1 MGSGSAG
8 VGTRTTIGKIKMKA
22 DGGQGAAKMDET
34 SIIGVVRGYLEDR
47 ENSYALMLT
56 GEWGCGKTYFVK
68 HALTENLEAGE
79 SRHPVVVASAY
90 GVKDLAELCGAI
102 EAGFISKC
110 AIGRAGSGEKS
121 RKDSLVEFAK
131 DTGVS
136 FLGKKIREL
145 EKKAGVDLK
154 MAPLNAVNLIIG
166 PEALLV
172 IDDVERCDMGLREL
186 LGAVDH
192 LVVGCGKKV
201 ILVCN
206 EDEWRKRIEPK
217 DGKGQDARGTAKE
230 YENLIE
236 KTVWRK
242 CRFEPSVD
250 SVVERVLGD
259 VLRDVYPEA
268 IEDAA
273 SAIRESGSPNFRSL
287 GKMRP
292 VLVGMVKSGFF
303 AEPADP
309 ESARAV
315 FREAC
320 GFAAGA
326 AKGKRIEPP
335 SSREDSVLR
344 GGIFESRRLKY
355 AALDFISCF
364 FERCEGVDPEHVRFC
379 LDDYLATFHPDGPAA
394 REALRCIEKIRDVAF
409 RDAEIPGLVEAIVA
423 GIAPEDG
430 SRGLS
435 FDVYPDALRAVN
447 GIADDFAAALP
458 GGTAPLIEAME
469 SSIGRDPESAVKSI
483 RKNRVE
489 WQEVPFDSNGTYE
502 IPALEEVDR
511 LRELVLATL
520 RERES
525 KSLGNV
531 LKNAPDQFA
540 EKLYL
545 AFSKSDDRSEPIL
558 SLISLDASLFMRAM
572 EKMPP
577 RDIQLVHRVLSPN
590 DLMESRPASL
600 EDEDKKTLAAWATR
614 LGLEISKVEAKEY
627 YQRVYFDAIHRSL
640 DELANL

>member
-1 MGSGSAG
+1 
-8 VGTRTTIGKIKMKA
+8 MKES
-22 DGGQGAAKMDET
+22 DIVD
-34 SIIGVVRGYLEDR
+34 VVKGYLEDKR
-47 ENSYALMLT
+47 NSYALMLT
-56 GEWGCGKTYFVK
+56 GEWGCGKTYFVE
-68 HALTENLEAGE
+68 HALTEKLEAGKN
-79 SRHPVVVASAY
+79 RHPVVVASAY
-90 GVKDLAELCGAI
+90 GAKDLAELCGAI
-102 EAGFISKC
+102 EAGFISKY
-110 AIGRAGSGEKS
+110 AIGRAASGERS
-121 RKDSLVEFAK
+121 RRGSLAEFAK

-136 FLGKKIREL
+136 LLGKKIREL

-166 PEALLV
+166 PKALLV

-250 SVVERVLGD
+250 SVVEHVLGD
-259 VLRDVYPEA
+259 VLRGIYPEA
-268 IEDAA
+268 IEDAV

-292 VLVGMVKSGFF
+292 VLDGMAKSGFF
-303 AEPADP
+303 AERADP

-364 FERCEGVDPEHVRFC
+364 FERCDGVDPKYVRSC
-379 LDDYLATFHPDGPAA
+379 LEDYVATFHPDGPAA
-394 REALRCIEKIRDVAF
+394 REALKCISKIRDVAF
-409 RDAEIPGLVEAIVA
+409 RDAEVPGLVEAIVA
-423 GIAPEDG
+423 GIAPEEG
-430 SRGLS
+430 NRGLS

-447 GIADDFAAALP
+447 GIAEDFADVLP
-458 GGTAPLIEAME
+458 EGTAPLVEAME
-469 SSIGRDPESAVKSI
+469 SSIERDPESAVESI

-489 WQEVPFDSNGTYE
+489 WQEIPFDSSGTYA
-502 IPALEEVDR
+502 IPVLEEIDR
-511 LRELVLATL
+511 LRKLALTTL

-525 KSLGNV
+525 RSLGNV
-531 LKNAPDQFA
+531 LENAHDQFA

-545 AFSKSDDRSEPIL
+545 TFSKLDDRSEPIL
-558 SLISLDASLFMRAM
+558 SLISLDASLFMRAL
-572 EKMPP
+572 EKMSPG
-577 RDIQLVHRVLSPN
+577 DIRLVHRALSP
-590 DLMESRPASL
+590 DGLMGSRPASL
-600 EDEDKKTLAAWATR
+600 KDEDRKALAAWAKR
-614 LGLEISKVEAKEY
+614 IESEIGEVEAKEY
-627 YQRVYFDAIHRSL
+627 YQRIYFEAISRSL
-640 DELANL
+640 DELAHL

>member
-1 MGSGSAG
+1 
-8 VGTRTTIGKIKMKA
+8 
-22 DGGQGAAKMDET
+22 MDEND
-34 SIIGVVRGYLEDR
+34 IIGVVRDYLEDK

-56 GEWGCGKTYFVK
+56 GEWGCGKTYFVE
-68 HALTENLEAGE
+68 HALTEKLEAGKN
-79 SRHPVVVASAY
+79 RHPVVVASAY
-90 GVKDLAELCGAI
+90 GAKDLAELCGAI
-102 EAGFISKC
+102 EAGFISKY
-110 AIGRAGSGEKS
+110 AIGRAASGERS
-121 RKDSLVEFAK
+121 RRGSLAEFAK

-136 FLGKKIREL
+136 LLGKKIREL

-166 PEALLV
+166 PKALLV

-201 ILVCN
+201 LLVCN
-206 EDEWRKRIEPK
+206 EDEWRKRLETKEKEGQGTK
-217 DGKGQDARGTAKE
+217 DAVEE

-242 CRFEPSVD
+242 FRFEPSVD
-250 SVVERVLGD
+250 SVVEHVLGD
-259 VLRDVYPEA
+259 VLRGIYPEA
-268 IEDAA
+268 IEDAV

-292 VLVGMVKSGFF
+292 VLDGMAKSGFF
-303 AEPADP
+303 AERADP

-364 FERCEGVDPEHVRFC
+364 FERCEGVDSEHVRSC
-379 LDDYLATFHPDGPAA
+379 LENYLATFYPDGPAA
-394 REALRCIEKIRDVAF
+394 RKALECIDSIRYATF
-409 RDAEIPGLVEAIVA
+409 RDADVPDMIETIVA
-423 GIAPEDG
+423 GIAPEEG

-435 FDVYPDALRAVN
+435 FDVYPDVLRAVN
-447 GIADDFAAALP
+447 GIAEDFADALP
-458 GGTAPLIEAME
+458 EGTAPLVEAME
-469 SSIGRDPESAVKSI
+469 SSIERDPESAVESI

-489 WQEVPFDSNGTYE
+489 WQEIPFDSSGTYE
-502 IPALEEVDR
+502 IPVLEEIDR
-511 LRELVLATL
+511 LRKLALTTL

-525 KSLGNV
+525 RSLGNV
-531 LKNAPDQFA
+531 LENAHHQFA

-545 AFSKSDDRSEPIL
+545 TFSTLDDRSEPIL

-590 DLMESRPASL
+590 DLMGSRPASL
-600 EDEDKKTLAAWATR
+600 EDEDRKALAAWATR
-614 LGLEISKVEAKEY
+614 LGSEIGEVEAKEY
-627 YQRVYFDAIHRSL
+627 YQRIYFEAISRSL

>member
-47 ENSYALMLT
+47 ENTYALMLT

-68 HALTENLEAGE
+68 HALTENLESGE

-166 PEALLV
+166 PEALLI

-217 DGKGQDARGTAKE
+217 DGRGQDARGTAKE

-259 VLRDVYPEA
+259 VLRDIYPKA

-364 FERCEGVDPEHVRFC
+364 FERCEGVDSEHVRSC
-379 LDDYLATFHPDGPAA
+379 LENYLATFYPDGPAA
-394 REALRCIEKIRDVAF
+394 RKALECIDSIRYATF
-409 RDAEIPGLVEAIVA
+409 RDADVPDMIETIVA
-423 GIAPEDG
+423 GIAPEEG

-435 FDVYPDALRAVN
+435 FDVYPDALRVVN
-447 GIADDFAAALP
+447 GIAEDFADALP
-458 GGTAPLIEAME
+458 EGIAPLVEAME
-469 SSIGRDPESAVKSI
+469 SSIERDPGSAVESI

-489 WQEVPFDSNGTYE
+489 WQEIPFDSSGTYA
-502 IPALEEVDR
+502 IPVLEEIDR
-511 LRELVLATL
+511 LRELALTTL

-525 KSLGNV
+525 RSLGNV
-531 LKNAPDQFA
+531 LENAHDQFA

-545 AFSKSDDRSEPIL
+545 AFSKSDNQSEPIL

-572 EKMPP
+572 EKMSPG
-577 RDIQLVHRVLSPN
+577 DIRLVHRTLSP
-590 DLMESRPASL
+590 DGLMGSRPAL
-600 EDEDKKTLAAWATR
+600 LKDEDRKALAAWAKR
-614 LGLEISKVEAKEY
+614 LESGIGEIEAKEY
-627 YQRVYFDAIHRSL
+627 YQGIYFGAISRSL

>member
-110 AIGRAGSGEKS
+110 AIGRADSGVKS

-201 ILVCN
+201 LLVCN
-206 EDEWRKRIEPK
+206 EDEWRKRLETKEKEGQGTK
-217 DGKGQDARGTAKE
+217 DAVEE
-230 YENLIE
+230 YGNLIE

-242 CRFEPSVD
+242 FRFEPSVD
-250 SVVERVLGD
+250 SVVEHVLGD
-259 VLRDVYPEA
+259 VLRGIYPEA

-292 VLVGMVKSGFF
+292 VLDGMAKSGFF
-303 AEPADP
+303 AERADL

-364 FERCEGVDPEHVRFC
+364 FERCDGVDPKYVRSC
-379 LDDYLATFHPDGPAA
+379 LEDYVATFHPDGPAA
-394 REALRCIEKIRDVAF
+394 REALKCISKIRDVAF
-409 RDAEIPGLVEAIVA
+409 RDAEVPGLVEAIVA
-423 GIAPEDG
+423 GIAPEEG
-430 SRGLS
+430 NRGLS

-447 GIADDFAAALP
+447 GIAEDFADALP
-458 GGTAPLIEAME
+458 EGTAPLVEAME
-469 SSIGRDPESAVKSI
+469 SSIERDPESAVESI

-489 WQEVPFDSNGTYE
+489 WQEIPFDSSGTYA
-502 IPALEEVDR
+502 IPVLEEIDR
-511 LRELVLATL
+511 LRKLALTTL
-520 RERES
+520 RKRES
-525 KSLGNV
+525 RSLGNV
-531 LKNAPDQFA
+531 LENAHDQFA

-545 AFSKSDDRSEPIL
+545 TFSKLDDRSEPIL
-558 SLISLDASLFMRAM
+558 SLISLDASLFMRAL
-572 EKMPP
+572 EKMSPG
-577 RDIQLVHRVLSPN
+577 DIRLVHGALSP
-590 DLMESRPASL
+590 DGLMGSRPASL
-600 EDEDKKTLAAWATR
+600 KDEDRKALAAWAKR
-614 LGLEISKVEAKEY
+614 IESEIGEVEAKEY
-627 YQRVYFDAIHRSL
+627 YQRIYFEAISRSL
-640 DELANL
+640 DELAHL

>member
-1 MGSGSAG
+1 
-8 VGTRTTIGKIKMKA
+8 
-22 DGGQGAAKMDET
+22 MDEND
-34 SIIGVVRGYLEDR
+34 IIGVVRDYLEDK

-56 GEWGCGKTYFVK
+56 GEWGCGKTYFVE
-68 HALTENLEAGE
+68 HALTEKLEAGKN
-79 SRHPVVVASAY
+79 RHPVVVASAY
-90 GVKDLAELCGAI
+90 GAKDLAELCGAI
-102 EAGFISKC
+102 EAGFISKY
-110 AIGRAGSGEKS
+110 AIGRAASGERS
-121 RKDSLVEFAK
+121 RRGSLAEFAK

-136 FLGKKIREL
+136 LLGKKIREL

-201 ILVCN
+201 LLVCN
-206 EDEWRKRIEPK
+206 EDEWRKRIESK
-217 DGKGQDARGTAKE
+217 DGKGQDARGTAEE

-242 CRFEPSVD
+242 CWFEPSVK
-250 SVVERVLGD
+250 SVVKRVLGD
-259 VLRDVYPEA
+259 VLSDIYQGA
-268 IEDAA
+268 LDDAV
-273 SAIRESGSPNFRSL
+273 SAIGGSGSPNFRSL
-287 GKMRP
+287 SKMRP
-292 VLVGMVKSGFF
+292 VLVGMKESGFF

-309 ESARAV
+309 ESSRAV

-355 AALDFISCF
+355 ATLDFIPRF
-364 FERCEGVDPEHVRFC
+364 FERCEGVDSEHVRSC
-379 LDDYLATFHPDGPAA
+379 LEDYLATFHPDGPAA
-394 REALRCIEKIRDVAF
+394 REALECIDSIRYAAF
-409 RDAEIPGLVEAIVA
+409 RDADVPDMVETIVA
-423 GIAPEDG
+423 GIVSEDG

-435 FDVYPDALRAVN
+435 VDVYPDALRAVK
-447 GIADDFAAALP
+447 GIAEEFADALP
-458 GGTAPLIEAME
+458 EGVAPLVEAME
-469 SSIGRDPESAVKSI
+469 SSIERDPESAVESI
-483 RKNRVE
+483 GKNRVE
-489 WQEVPFDSNGTYE
+489 WQEIPFDPGGTYE

-511 LRELVLATL
+511 LRDLALTTL

-525 KSLGNV
+525 KSLDNV
-531 LKNAPDQFA
+531 LRNAPDQFA

-545 AFSKSDDRSEPIL
+545 TFSKSDDRSEPIL
-558 SLISLDASLFMRAM
+558 SLISLDASLFVRAM

-577 RDIQLVHRVLSPN
+577 EDIQRVHRVLST
-590 DLMESRPASL
+590 DGLMGSRPASL
-600 EDEDKKTLAAWATR
+600 KGEDRKALAAWAKR
-614 LGLEISKVEAKEY
+614 LGSEIGKVEAKEH
-627 YQRVYFDAIHRSL
+627 YQRIYFGAIHQSL
-640 DELANL
+640 EYLADI

>member
-1 MGSGSAG
+1 MGSRAAIVG
-8 VGTRTTIGKIKMKA
+8 VIEET
-22 DGGQGAAKMDET
+22 GGRQGAAKMKESD
-34 SIIGVVRGYLEDR
+34 IIDVVKGYLEDKK
-47 ENSYALMLT
+47 NSYALMLT

-68 HALTENLEAGE
+68 HALTENLEAGA

-90 GVKDLAELCGAI
+90 GVKNLAELCGAI
-102 EAGFISKC
+102 EAGFISKY
-110 AIGRAGSGEKS
+110 AIGRANGEKMS
-121 RKDSLVEFAK
+121 RRDSLVEFAK

-136 FLGKKIREL
+136 FLGKKIRDF
-145 EKKAGVDLK
+145 EKKAGVDLR

-201 ILVCN
+201 VLVCN

-259 VLRDVYPEA
+259 VLSGVYQGA
-268 IEDAA
+268 LEDAV
-273 SAIRESGSPNFRSL
+273 SKIRESGSPNFRSL
-287 GKMRP
+287 SKMRP
-292 VLVGMVKSGFF
+292 VLVGMKESGFF
-303 AEPADP
+303 GEPADP

-315 FREAC
+315 FKEAC

-326 AKGKRIEPP
+326 AKGKRLEPP
-335 SSREDSVLR
+335 SSRGDSVLR
-344 GGIFESRRLKY
+344 GGIFESHRLKY
-355 AALDFISCF
+355 AALDFIPRF

-409 RDAEIPGLVEAIVA
+409 RDAEVPGLMEAIVA

-469 SSIGRDPESAVKSI
+469 SSIERDPGSAVESI

-489 WQEVPFDSNGTYE
+489 WQEIPFDSSGTYA
-502 IPALEEVDR
+502 IPVLEEIDR
-511 LRELVLATL
+511 LRELALTTL

-525 KSLGNV
+525 RSLGNV
-531 LKNAPDQFA
+531 LENAHDQFA

-545 AFSKSDDRSEPIL
+545 AFSKSDNQSEPIL

-572 EKMPP
+572 EKMSPG
-577 RDIQLVHRVLSPN
+577 DIRLVHRTLSP
-590 DLMESRPASL
+590 DGLMGSRPAL
-600 EDEDKKTLAAWATR
+600 LKDEDRKALAAWAKR
-614 LGLEISKVEAKEY
+614 LESGISEVEAKEY
-627 YQRVYFDAIHRSL
+627 YQGIYFGAISRSL

>member
-1 MGSGSAG
+1 
-8 VGTRTTIGKIKMKA
+8 
-22 DGGQGAAKMDET
+22 MDEND
-34 SIIGVVRGYLEDR
+34 IIGVVRDYLEDK

-56 GEWGCGKTYFVK
+56 GEWGCGKTYFVE
-68 HALTENLEAGE
+68 HALTEKLEAGKN
-79 SRHPVVVASAY
+79 RHPVVVASAY
-90 GVKDLAELCGAI
+90 GAKDLAELCGAI
-102 EAGFISKC
+102 EAGFISKY
-110 AIGRAGSGEKS
+110 AIGRAASGERS
-121 RKDSLVEFAK
+121 RRGSLVEFAK

-201 ILVCN
+201 LLVCN
-206 EDEWRKRIEPK
+206 EDEWRKRLETKEKEGQGTK
-217 DGKGQDARGTAKE
+217 DAVEE

-242 CRFEPSVD
+242 FRFEPSVD
-250 SVVERVLGD
+250 SVVEHVLGD
-259 VLRDVYPEA
+259 VLRGIYPEA
-268 IEDAA
+268 IEDAV

-292 VLVGMVKSGFF
+292 VLDGMAKSGFF
-303 AEPADP
+303 AERADP

-364 FERCEGVDPEHVRFC
+364 FERCEGVDSEHVRSC
-379 LDDYLATFHPDGPAA
+379 LENYLATFYPDGPAA
-394 REALRCIEKIRDVAF
+394 RKALECIDSIRYATF
-409 RDAEIPGLVEAIVA
+409 RDADVPDMIETIVA
-423 GIAPEDG
+423 GIAPEEG

-447 GIADDFAAALP
+447 GIAEDFADALP
-458 GGTAPLIEAME
+458 EGTAPLVEAME
-469 SSIGRDPESAVKSI
+469 SSIERDPESAVESI

-489 WQEVPFDSNGTYE
+489 WQEIPFDSSGTYA
-502 IPALEEVDR
+502 IPVLEEIDR
-511 LRELVLATL
+511 LRELALTTL

-525 KSLGNV
+525 RSLGSV
-531 LKNAPDQFA
+531 LENAHDQFA

-545 AFSKSDDRSEPIL
+545 AFSKLDDRSEPIL
-558 SLISLDASLFMRAM
+558 SLISLDASLFMRAL
-572 EKMPP
+572 EKMSPG
-577 RDIQLVHRVLSPN
+577 DIRLVHRALSP
-590 DLMESRPASL
+590 DGLMGSRPASL
-600 EDEDKKTLAAWATR
+600 KDEDRKALAAWAKR
-614 LGLEISKVEAKEY
+614 IESEIGEVEAKEY
-627 YQRVYFDAIHRSL
+627 YQRIYFEAISRSL
-640 DELANL
+640 DELAHL

>member
-1 MGSGSAG
+1 
-8 VGTRTTIGKIKMKA
+8 MKES
-22 DGGQGAAKMDET
+22 D
-34 SIIGVVRGYLEDR
+34 IIDVVKGYLEDKK
-47 ENSYALMLT
+47 NSYALMLT

-68 HALTENLEAGE
+68 HALTENLEAGA

-90 GVKDLAELCGAI
+90 GVKNLAELCGAI
-102 EAGFISKC
+102 EAGFISKY
-110 AIGRAGSGEKS
+110 AIGRANGEKMS
-121 RKDSLVEFAK
+121 RRDSLVEFAK

-136 FLGKKIREL
+136 FLGKKIRDF
-145 EKKAGVDLK
+145 EKKAGVDLR

-201 ILVCN
+201 VLVCN

-259 VLRDVYPEA
+259 VLSGVYQGA
-268 IEDAA
+268 LEDAV
-273 SAIRESGSPNFRSL
+273 SKIRESGSPNFRSL
-287 GKMRP
+287 SKMRP
-292 VLVGMVKSGFF
+292 VLVGMKESGFF

-315 FREAC
+315 FKEAC

-326 AKGKRIEPP
+326 AKGKRLEPP

-344 GGIFESRRLKY
+344 GGIFESHRLKY
-355 AALDFISCF
+355 AALDFIPRF

-409 RDAEIPGLVEAIVA
+409 RDAEVPGLMEAIVA

-469 SSIGRDPESAVKSI
+469 SSIERDPGSAVESI

-489 WQEVPFDSNGTYE
+489 WQEIPFDSSGTYA
-502 IPALEEVDR
+502 IPVLEEIDR
-511 LRELVLATL
+511 LRELALTTL

-525 KSLGNV
+525 RSLGNV
-531 LKNAPDQFA
+531 LENAHDQFA

-545 AFSKSDDRSEPIL
+545 AFSKSDNQSEPIL

-572 EKMPP
+572 EKMSPG
-577 RDIQLVHRVLSPN
+577 DIRLVHRTLSP
-590 DLMESRPASL
+590 DGLMGSRPAL
-600 EDEDKKTLAAWATR
+600 LKDEDRKALAAWAKR
-614 LGLEISKVEAKEY
+614 LESGISEVEAKEY
-627 YQRVYFDAIHRSL
+627 YQGIYFGAISRSL

>member
-1 MGSGSAG
+1 M
-8 VGTRTTIGKIKMKA
+8 
-22 DGGQGAAKMDET
+22 
-34 SIIGVVRGYLEDR
+34 
-47 ENSYALMLT
+47 
-56 GEWGCGKTYFVK
+56 
-68 HALTENLEAGE
+68 
-79 SRHPVVVASAY
+79 VASAY

-110 AIGRAGSGEKS
+110 AIGSADSGEKS

-259 VLRDVYPEA
+259 VLRDIYPKA

-364 FERCEGVDPEHVRFC
+364 FERCEGVDSEHVRSC
-379 LDDYLATFHPDGPAA
+379 LENYLATFYPDGPAA
-394 REALRCIEKIRDVAF
+394 RKALECIDSIRYATF
-409 RDAEIPGLVEAIVA
+409 RDADVPDMIETIVA
-423 GIAPEDG
+423 GIAPEEG

-447 GIADDFAAALP
+447 GIAEDFADALP
-458 GGTAPLIEAME
+458 EGIAPLVEAME
-469 SSIGRDPESAVKSI
+469 FSIERDPRSAVESI

-489 WQEVPFDSNGTYE
+489 WQEIPFDSSGTYA
-502 IPALEEVDR
+502 IPVLEEIDR
-511 LRELVLATL
+511 LRELALTTL

-525 KSLGNV
+525 KSLDNV
-531 LKNAPDQFA
+531 LRNAPDQFA

-545 AFSKSDDRSEPIL
+545 TFSKSDDRPEPIL
-558 SLISLDASLFMRAM
+558 SLISLDASLFVRAM

-577 RDIQLVHRVLSPN
+577 EDIQRAHRVLST
-590 DLMESRPASL
+590 DGLMGSRPASL
-600 EDEDKKTLAAWATR
+600 KGEDRKALAAWAKR
-614 LGLEISKVEAKEY
+614 LGSEIGKVEVKEH
-627 YQRVYFDAIHRSL
+627 YQRIYFGAIRQSL
-640 DELANL
+640 EYLADI

>member
-1 MGSGSAG
+1 
-8 VGTRTTIGKIKMKA
+8 
-22 DGGQGAAKMDET
+22 MDET

-110 AIGRAGSGEKS
+110 AIGRADSGEKS

-172 IDDVERCDMGLREL
+172 IDDAERCDMGLREL

-201 ILVCN
+201 LLVCN
-206 EDEWRKRIEPK
+206 EDEWRKRIESK
-217 DGKGQDARGTAKE
+217 DGKGQDARGTAEE

-242 CRFEPSVD
+242 CRFEPSVK
-250 SVVERVLGD
+250 SVVKRVLGD
-259 VLRDVYPEA
+259 VLSDIYQGA
-268 IEDAA
+268 LDDAV
-273 SAIRESGSPNFRSL
+273 SAIGGSGSPNFRSL
-287 GKMRP
+287 SKMRP

-364 FERCEGVDPEHVRFC
+364 FERCEGVDSEHVRSC
-379 LDDYLATFHPDGPAA
+379 LENYLATFYPDGPAA
-394 REALRCIEKIRDVAF
+394 RKALECIDSIRYATF
-409 RDAEIPGLVEAIVA
+409 RDADVPDMIETVVA
-423 GIAPEDG
+423 GIAPEEG

-447 GIADDFAAALP
+447 GIAEDFADALP
-458 GGTAPLIEAME
+458 EGIAPLVEAME
-469 SSIGRDPESAVKSI
+469 SSIERDPGSAVESI

-489 WQEVPFDSNGTYE
+489 WQEIPFDSSGTYA
-502 IPALEEVDR
+502 IPVLEEIDR
-511 LRELVLATL
+511 LRELALTTL

-525 KSLGNV
+525 KSLDNV
-531 LKNAPDQFA
+531 LRNAPDQFA

-545 AFSKSDDRSEPIL
+545 TFSKSDDRPEPIL
-558 SLISLDASLFMRAM
+558 SLISLDASLFVRAM

-577 RDIQLVHRVLSPN
+577 EDIQRVHRVLST
-590 DLMESRPASL
+590 DGLMGSRPASL
-600 EDEDKKTLAAWATR
+600 KGEDRKALAAWAKR
-614 LGLEISKVEAKEY
+614 LGSEIGKVEAKEH
-627 YQRVYFDAIHRSL
+627 YQRIYFGAIRQSL
-640 DELANL
+640 EYLADI

>member
-1 MGSGSAG
+1 MSGLPRSH
-8 VGTRTTIGKIKMKA
+8 RRDKEEIG
-22 DGGQGAAKMDET
+22 GEQGAAKMKESD
-34 SIIGVVRGYLEDR
+34 IVDVVKGYLEDR
-47 ENSYALMLT
+47 RNSYALMLT

-79 SRHPVVVASAY
+79 SRHPVIVASAY

-110 AIGRAGSGEKS
+110 AIGRADSGVKS

-201 ILVCN
+201 LLVCN
-206 EDEWRKRIEPK
+206 EDEWRKRLETKEKEGQGTK
-217 DGKGQDARGTAKE
+217 DAVEE

-242 CRFEPSVD
+242 FRFEPSVD
-250 SVVERVLGD
+250 SVVEHVLGD
-259 VLRDVYPEA
+259 VLRGIYPEA
-268 IEDAA
+268 IEDAV

-292 VLVGMVKSGFF
+292 VLDGMAKSGFF
-303 AEPADP
+303 AERADP

-326 AKGKRIEPP
+326 ARGERIEPP

-364 FERCEGVDPEHVRFC
+364 FERCDGVDPKYVRSC
-379 LDDYLATFHPDGPAA
+379 LEDYVATFHPDGPAA
-394 REALRCIEKIRDVAF
+394 REALKCISKIRDVAF
-409 RDAEIPGLVEAIVA
+409 RDAEVPGLVEAIVA
-423 GIAPEDG
+423 GIAPEEG
-430 SRGLS
+430 NRGLS

-447 GIADDFAAALP
+447 GIAEDFADALP
-458 GGTAPLIEAME
+458 EGTAPLVEAME
-469 SSIGRDPESAVKSI
+469 SSIERDPESAVESI

-489 WQEVPFDSNGTYE
+489 WQEIPFDSSGTYA
-502 IPALEEVDR
+502 IPVLEEIDR
-511 LRELVLATL
+511 LRKLALTTL

-525 KSLGNV
+525 RSLGNV
-531 LKNAPDQFA
+531 LENAHDQFA

-545 AFSKSDDRSEPIL
+545 TFSKLDDRSEPIL
-558 SLISLDASLFMRAM
+558 SLISLDASLFMRAL
-572 EKMPP
+572 EKMSPGGI
-577 RDIQLVHRVLSPN
+577 RLVHRALSP
-590 DLMESRPASL
+590 DGLMGSRPASL
-600 EDEDKKTLAAWATR
+600 KDEDRKALAAWAKR
-614 LGLEISKVEAKEY
+614 IESEIGEVEAKEY
-627 YQRVYFDAIHRSL
+627 YQRIYFEAISRSL
-640 DELANL
+640 DELAHL

>member
-1 MGSGSAG
+1 
-8 VGTRTTIGKIKMKA
+8 
-22 DGGQGAAKMDET
+22 MDEND
-34 SIIGVVRGYLEDR
+34 IIGVVREYLEDK

-56 GEWGCGKTYFVK
+56 GEWGCGKTYFVE
-68 HALTENLEAGE
+68 HALTEKLEAGKN
-79 SRHPVVVASAY
+79 RHPVVVASAY
-90 GVKDLAELCGAI
+90 GAKDLAELCGAI
-102 EAGFISKC
+102 EAGFISKY
-110 AIGRAGSGEKS
+110 AIGRAASGERS
-121 RKDSLVEFAK
+121 GRGSLAEFAK

-136 FLGKKIREL
+136 LLGKKIREL

-166 PEALLV
+166 PKALLI

-201 ILVCN
+201 LLVCN
-206 EDEWRKRIEPK
+206 EDEWRKRLETKEKEGQGTK
-217 DGKGQDARGTAKE
+217 DAVEE

-242 CRFEPSVD
+242 FRFEPSVD
-250 SVVERVLGD
+250 SVVEHVLGD
-259 VLRDVYPEA
+259 VLRGIYPEA
-268 IEDAA
+268 IEDAV

-292 VLVGMVKSGFF
+292 VLDGMAKSGFF
-303 AEPADP
+303 AERADP

-364 FERCEGVDPEHVRFC
+364 FERCEGVDSEHVRSC
-379 LDDYLATFHPDGPAA
+379 LENYLATFYPDGPAA
-394 REALRCIEKIRDVAF
+394 RKALECIDSIRYATF
-409 RDAEIPGLVEAIVA
+409 RDADVPDMIETIVA
-423 GIAPEDG
+423 GIAPEEG
-430 SRGLS
+430 NRGLS

-447 GIADDFAAALP
+447 GIAEDFADALP
-458 GGTAPLIEAME
+458 EGTAPLVEAME
-469 SSIGRDPESAVKSI
+469 SSIERDPESAVESI

-489 WQEVPFDSNGTYE
+489 WQEIPFDSSGTYA
-502 IPALEEVDR
+502 IPVLEEIDR
-511 LRELVLATL
+511 LRKLALTTL

-525 KSLGNV
+525 RSLGNV
-531 LKNAPDQFA
+531 LENAHDQFA

-545 AFSKSDDRSEPIL
+545 TFSKLDDRSEPIL
-558 SLISLDASLFMRAM
+558 SLISLDASLFMRAL
-572 EKMPP
+572 EKMSPG
-577 RDIQLVHRVLSPN
+577 DIRLVHRALSP
-590 DLMESRPASL
+590 DGLMGSRPASL
-600 EDEDKKTLAAWATR
+600 KDEDRKALAAWAKR
-614 LGLEISKVEAKEY
+614 LESEIGEVEAKEY
-627 YQRVYFDAIHRSL
+627 YQRIYFEAISRSL
-640 DELANL
+640 DEFAHL

>member
-1 MGSGSAG
+1 
-8 VGTRTTIGKIKMKA
+8 
-22 DGGQGAAKMDET
+22 MDEND
-34 SIIGVVRGYLEDR
+34 IIGVVRDYLEDK

-56 GEWGCGKTYFVK
+56 GEWGCGKTYFVE
-68 HALTENLEAGE
+68 HALTEKLEAGKN
-79 SRHPVVVASAY
+79 RHPVVVASAY
-90 GVKDLAELCGAI
+90 GAKDLAELCGAI
-102 EAGFISKC
+102 EAGFISKY
-110 AIGRAGSGEKS
+110 AIGRAASGERS
-121 RKDSLVEFAK
+121 RRGSLAEFAK

-136 FLGKKIREL
+136 LLGKKIREL

-166 PEALLV
+166 PKALLV

-201 ILVCN
+201 LLVCN
-206 EDEWRKRIEPK
+206 EDEWRKRLETKEKEGQGTK
-217 DGKGQDARGTAKE
+217 DAVEE

-242 CRFEPSVD
+242 FRFEPSVD
-250 SVVERVLGD
+250 SVVEHVLGD
-259 VLRDVYPEA
+259 VLRGIYPEA
-268 IEDAA
+268 IEDAV

-292 VLVGMVKSGFF
+292 VLDGMAKSGFF
-303 AEPADP
+303 AERADP

-364 FERCEGVDPEHVRFC
+364 FERCDGVDPKYVRSC
-379 LDDYLATFHPDGPAA
+379 LEDYVATFHPDGPAA
-394 REALRCIEKIRDVAF
+394 REALKCISKIRDVAF
-409 RDAEIPGLVEAIVA
+409 RDAEVPGLVEAIVA
-423 GIAPEDG
+423 GIAPEEG
-430 SRGLS
+430 NRGLS

-447 GIADDFAAALP
+447 GIAEDFADALP
-458 GGTAPLIEAME
+458 EGTAPLVEAME
-469 SSIGRDPESAVKSI
+469 SSIERDPESAVESI

-489 WQEVPFDSNGTYE
+489 WQEIPFDSSGTYA
-502 IPALEEVDR
+502 IPVLEEIDR
-511 LRELVLATL
+511 LRKLALTTL

-525 KSLGNV
+525 RSLGNV
-531 LKNAPDQFA
+531 LENAHDQFA

-545 AFSKSDDRSEPIL
+545 TFSKLDDRSEPIL
-558 SLISLDASLFMRAM
+558 SLISLDASLFMRAL
-572 EKMPP
+572 EKMSPG
-577 RDIQLVHRVLSPN
+577 DIRLVHRALSP
-590 DLMESRPASL
+590 DGLMGSRPASL
-600 EDEDKKTLAAWATR
+600 KDEDRKALAAWAKR
-614 LGLEISKVEAKEY
+614 IESEIGEVEAKEY
-627 YQRVYFDAIHRSL
+627 YQRIYFEAISRSL
-640 DELANL
+640 DELAHL